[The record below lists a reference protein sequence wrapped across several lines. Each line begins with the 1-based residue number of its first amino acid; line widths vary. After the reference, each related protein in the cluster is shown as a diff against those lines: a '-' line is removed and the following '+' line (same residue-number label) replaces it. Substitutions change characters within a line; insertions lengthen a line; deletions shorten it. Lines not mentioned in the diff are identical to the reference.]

1 MDNIVDIEGRIGT
14 RGQSWQWDGG
24 ERFRTD
30 IRRIM
35 VPTDLTSES
44 DQAIEFGIA
53 LAKQLG
59 AHLTLL
65 HVYQDPYYV
74 LGYALGPQ
82 AGDPAPQIRR
92 NVKHTFESLAKN
104 VRRECPECQCEF
116 RDGVPFEEIVRTA
129 KEREIDL
136 IVISTHPSNCFTR
149 MVFGCDAEQ
158 IVRDAPCPV
167 LILHK

>member
-1 MDNIVDIEGRIGT
+1 VDNIVDIEGGISKRL
-14 RGQSWQWDGG
+14 QSWQCDGE

-35 VPTDLTSES
+35 VPTDLTGES
-44 DQAIEFGIA
+44 DRAIGFGIA

-82 AGDPAPQIRR
+82 GGDPAPQIRR
-92 NVKHTFESLAKN
+92 NAKHTFESLAKS
-104 VRRECPECQCEF
+104 VRRECPECRFEF
-116 RDGVPFEEIVRTA
+116 RDGVPIEEIVRTA

-136 IVISTHPSNCFTR
+136 IVISTHPCNCFTR
-149 MVFGCDAEQ
+149 LIFGCDAEE
-158 IVRDAPCPV
+158 IIRDAPCPV
-167 LILHK
+167 LILHE